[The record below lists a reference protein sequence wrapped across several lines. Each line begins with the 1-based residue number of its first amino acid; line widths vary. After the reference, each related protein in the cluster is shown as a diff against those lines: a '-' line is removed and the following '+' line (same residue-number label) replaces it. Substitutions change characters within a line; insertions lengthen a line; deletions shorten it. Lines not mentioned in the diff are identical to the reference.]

1 MALRYA
7 VRRDSGCHGCRCGPH
22 TLLMQVRPARNGKR
36 AVARPAHKRIA
47 ESSANRDLS
56 APGSATLPGGDLSRC
71 KETLMQLRAVLPA
84 GPDKCVNRGRIPR
97 RNALG
102 RSRTDDF
109 SRCAAL
115 FRKFVLSL
123 QCFHETLFRKTGV
136 PGFDSRQS
144 LIVSTPSA
152 VWRLVNPDARFT
164 NGNNSY
170 ALAA

>member
-1 MALRYA
+1 MIRRPPRSTPFPYTTLFRSCLNPLTANGCGRRSASCFRKNRTTPETVALRYA

-71 KETLMQLRAVLPA
+71 KETLTQLRAVFPA
-84 GPDKCVNRGRIPR
+84 GPDECVNRGRIPR

-109 SRCAAL
+109 SRCGCIIPKICTIFAM
-115 FRKFVLSL
+115 FS
-123 QCFHETLFRKTGV
+123 
-136 PGFDSRQS
+136 
-144 LIVSTPSA
+144 
-152 VWRLVNPDARFT
+152 
-164 NGNNSY
+164 
-170 ALAA
+170 

>member
-1 MALRYA
+1 
-7 VRRDSGCHGCRCGPH
+7 
-22 TLLMQVRPARNGKR
+22 MQVRPAGNGKR

-56 APGSATLPGGDLSRC
+56 APGSATLPG
-71 KETLMQLRAVLPA
+71 TTP
-84 GPDKCVNRGRIPR
+84 
-97 RNALG
+97 LG
-102 RSRTDDF
+102 GAEQTISPGA
-109 SRCAAL
+109 AAL